1 MLTFDRRAPRG
12 APASATLTLPY
23 EARRRSRQKVVLD
36 GGEEAGVMLGWGE
49 TLAEGDVL
57 SSPEGRLVRVVAA
70 PEPVLVIRC
79 SHPRELARVAYHLGN
94 RHIAVEVGDG
104 VLKIAPDHVLQ
115 AMVQG
120 LGAEVAPATL
130 PFDPEA
136 GAYGAHGHPTDPSA
150 AARIARSRQAG

>member
-1 MLTFDRRAPRG
+1 
-12 APASATLTLPY
+12 
-23 EARRRSRQKVVLD
+23 
-36 GGEEAGVMLGWGE
+36 MLGWGE

-94 RHIAVEVGDG
+94 RHIAVEVGEG

-120 LGAEVAPATL
+120 LGAEVAAATL
-130 PFDPEA
+130 PFEPEA
-136 GAYGAHGHPTDPSA
+136 GAYGAHGHSPHPSA
-150 AARIARSRQAG
+150 AARIAGTRQAG